1 MIQKTIIIVLVGFV
15 AVVILIPLILSAVGI
30 DLVAGRGG
38 GAAAPDA
45 AILLRS
51 RDHGEHWESP
61 QFIRERRDPAP
72 AYVYDIAPH
81 PVATTT
87 LFAGAKGAGLWKS
100 EDAGATWREVRD
112 SSGALDPR
120 SDVYRVAVSRSR
132 PEILYLAA
140 YQGGRGRVFR
150 SEDGGASFHQ
160 IYFTGQERYVIFD
173 LATPPAEPDTVL
185 VATGEGR
192 LLLSK
197 DGGKRWRFAKVFR
210 DPLARLVMHPWHG
223 SEGYALTGKGQI
235 FKTYDGGSAW
245 QDLGLLN
252 RSVRTTT
259 ANRRVIEHPFTRL
272 SFTPGR
278 TSAGRQNLRD
288 ALIPDP
294 HHAGLVYRTV
304 RGSLF
309 RSTDGGAGWEPLS
322 TFIDGLNVPVG
333 GVAVHPREPDTL
345 MVTAGQAVYTSKD
358 RGVNWSIVPFTN
370 RLPLREVYIH
380 PGAPEIMFIAAG
392 R

>member
-1 MIQKTIIIVLVGFV
+1 MIYKTILIIVVAFV

-30 DLVAGRGG
+30 DLIAGRGG
-38 GAAAPDA
+38 GAAGPDA
-45 AILLRS
+45 AILMRS
-51 RDHGEHWESP
+51 RDRGEHWDTP
-61 QFIRERRDPAP
+61 TFIRERRDPSP
-72 AYVYDIAPH
+72 AYVYNIAPH

-87 LFAGAKGAGLWKS
+87 LLAGTKGAGLWKS
-100 EDAGATWREVRD
+100 EDAGVTWWQVKD
-112 SSGALDPR
+112 SSGALDIR
-120 SDVYRVAVSRSR
+120 SDVYRVAMNRSR
-132 PEILYLAA
+132 PGVVYLAA
-140 YQGGRGRVFR
+140 YQDGRGRVFR
-150 SEDGGASFHQ
+150 SDDGAVSFHQ
-160 IYFTGQERYVIFD
+160 IYFTGQQGYGIFD

-197 DGGKRWRFAKVFR
+197 DGGRQWRFAKVFR
-210 DPLARLVMHPWHG
+210 DPLLRLVMHPWYA
-223 SEGYALTGKGQI
+223 SEGYALTSKGQI
-235 FKTYDGGSAW
+235 FKTYDGGSVW

-252 RSVRTTT
+252 RSLRTTT

-278 TSAGRQNLRD
+278 TTTGRQTLRD
-288 ALIPDP
+288 MLVPDP

-304 RGSLF
+304 QGALF

-333 GVAVHPREPDTL
+333 GVAVHPAEPDTL
-345 MVTAGQAVYTSKD
+345 MVTAGQALYTSRD